1 MFLKKSTNS
10 KTGRTYLSIVRTY
23 RDKVN
28 GVTKTSTIKSL
39 GYLDEL
45 EKQFVDPIAHFTK
58 VAEEMNLKEA
68 SENPPAVISFDKTER
83 LSAASPGA
91 KNLGYAA
98 LSAFYHELGL
108 HTFLASHS
116 RSWGT
121 QFNANSIIKL
131 LVFSRILDPASKQ
144 KTFNGKDRY
153 FDKMDFTLDDVYR
166 CLTKIAPLSKK
177 VQAHLHQ
184 RINSLYDRNTDLV
197 YYDVT
202 NYYFEIDKQDELR
215 KKGVSK
221 ERKADPIV
229 QMGLFVDNK
238 GIPISY
244 SLFPGNT
251 NDCETLIPT
260 TREMKREFGLDKVIV
275 VADKGMN
282 THKNIVFN
290 LLQGDGYVYSQ
301 TVRGGHKELKD
312 FVLDESGYRQ
322 IGEDYKIKS
331 RVYPREVTVKDIRGK
346 LKKVRI
352 DEKQVVFYS
361 ERYARKAKA
370 DRQAALAKAHD
381 LINNPAKYN
390 QATSYGAAKYVKNL
404 VFDKDTGE
412 IVTTK
417 QIPIF
422 DAKKLQ
428 EEERFDGYYAI
439 ITSELDKSDEEVIE
453 IYRGLWRIEES
464 FKVTKSDLK
473 SRPVYVSRHDH
484 INAHFLICF
493 ISLMIARLLAL
504 RLGNQYSISRIIES
518 LNKVTCVPLE
528 ENWYTFHYADEITE
542 AIKANLGIDFG
553 YKYLSLGDIKKII
566 GSTKKR

>member
-1 MFLKKSTNS
+1 MYLKVSTNN
-10 KTGRTYLSIVRTY
+10 KTGRTYLSIVSGY
-23 RDKVN
+23 RDKNTKKVK
-28 GVTKTSTIKSL
+28 TKTIQSL
-39 GYLDEL
+39 GYLDQLKL
-45 EKQFVDPIAHFTK
+45 EYPDPIAHFTK
-58 VAEEMNLKEA
+58 VAEEMNIKGA
-68 SENPPAVISFDKTER
+68 SENQPVVISFDKTER
-83 LSAASPGA
+83 ISTASPGA

-108 HTFLASHS
+108 HSFWTSHS

-121 QFNANSIIKL
+121 QFNANSILKL
-131 LVFSRILDPASKQ
+131 LVFSRILDPASKM
-144 KTFNGKDRY
+144 KTFNHRYRY

-166 CLTKIAPLSKK
+166 CLTRIAPLSKK
-177 VQAHLHQ
+177 VQAHLYQ
-184 RINSLYDRNTDLV
+184 KVNSLYDRKTDLV

-202 NYYFEIDKQDELR
+202 NYYFEIDKQDDLR

-229 QMGLFVDNK
+229 QMGLFMDSN

-251 NDCETLIPT
+251 NDCETLIPVMK
-260 TREMKREFGLDKVIV
+260 EMKREFGLKKVIV

-290 LLQGDGYVYSQ
+290 LLHGDGYVYSQ

-312 FVLDESGYRQ
+312 FVLDASGYRQ
-322 IGEDYKIKS
+322 VGEDFKIKS
-331 RVYPREVTVKDIRGK
+331 RVYPREIILKDIHGK

-361 ERYARKAKA
+361 DRYARKAKA

-381 LINNPAKYN
+381 LANNPAKYN
-390 QATSYGAAKYVKNL
+390 QATSHGAAKYVKNL
-404 VFDKDTGE
+404 VFDKETGE

-417 QIPIF
+417 QIPVF
-422 DAKKLQ
+422 DENRLR
-428 EEERFDGYYAI
+428 EEEKFDGYYAV
-439 ITSELDKSDEEVIE
+439 ITSELDKSDEDVIE
-453 IYRGLWRIEES
+453 IYRGLWRIEDS

-473 SRPVYVSRHDH
+473 SRPVYVSRQDH
-484 INAHFLICF
+484 IIAHFLVCF

-504 RLGNQYSISRIIES
+504 KLGNQFSISRIVES

-528 ENWYTFHYADEITE
+528 ENWYAFHYADEVTE
-542 AIKANLGIDFG
+542 AIKSSLGIDFG

-566 GSTKKR
+566 GDTKKG